1 MKNIIKR
8 YKINA
13 SCEEVYKALTNSFTI
28 ELWTGYPAKMEPVTG
43 SEFEMWEGDISGLN
57 LEFIEN
63 RKIIQEWYFG
73 EQKEK
78 SIVILTF
85 SSKGNKTIIEL
96 SHTNIPDEV
105 FDNIKNGWDKDYM
118 GSLSNFFK

>member
-1 MKNIIKR
+1 MKNIVKK

-13 SCEEVYKALTNSFTI
+13 TSEEVYKALTNSFTI
-28 ELWTGYPAKMEPVTG
+28 ELWTGYTAKMEPVPG

-63 RKIIQEWYFG
+63 SKIVQEWYFG
-73 EQKEK
+73 EQKEN
-78 SIVILTF
+78 SIVILNL

-96 SHTNIPDEV
+96 THTNIPDEV
-105 FDNIKNGWDKDYM
+105 YEDIKKGWDEDYM
-118 GSLSNFFK
+118 GSLINFFK